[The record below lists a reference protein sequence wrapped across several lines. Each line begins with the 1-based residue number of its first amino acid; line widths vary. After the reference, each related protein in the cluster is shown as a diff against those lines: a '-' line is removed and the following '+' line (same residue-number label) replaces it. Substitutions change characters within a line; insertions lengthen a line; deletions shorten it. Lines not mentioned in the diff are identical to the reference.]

1 MAEELFDRAEEY
13 EAMLNQGI
21 GLSGE
26 TQDFFIEGRVKDLT
40 AQLPRSPRRI
50 LDFGC
55 GMGKSCDYLARVFSQ
70 ASVTGVDLSD
80 AALEYARKVHGSS
93 QVSFAR
99 IADLP
104 ALEPFD
110 LCYVNGVFHHIGPE
124 DRQEAL
130 TTIRRSLTP
139 GGLAAIFE
147 NNPWNPGTRMVMS
160 RIPFD
165 RDAIT
170 LSFLELRR
178 RMNDAGLEVV
188 DSRFLFYMPRF
199 LAALRFLEK
208 PLVKVPLGAQ
218 YYVLGRAPQLKSGP
232 A

>member
-13 EAMLNQGI
+13 ESMLNQGI

-26 TQDFFIEGRVKDLT
+26 TQDFFIAGRVKDLT
-40 AQLPRSPRRI
+40 SQLPRPPGRI

-55 GMGKSCDYLARVFSQ
+55 GMGKSCAYLAEVFPES
-70 ASVTGVDLSD
+70 SVLGVDLSD
-80 AALEYARKVHGSS
+80 AALEYGRKVHASTR
-93 QVSFAR
+93 VSFAR

-110 LCYVNGVFHHIGPE
+110 LCYVNGVFHHIAPQ
-124 DRQEAL
+124 DRQQAL
-130 TTIRRSLTP
+130 GLIRQSLVP
-139 GGLAAIFE
+139 GGHAAIFE

-178 RMNDAGLEVV
+178 GMNAAGFQVLG
-188 DSRFLFYMPRF
+188 SRFLFYMPAF
-199 LAALRFLEK
+199 LAALRFLER

-218 YYVLGRAPQLKSGP
+218 YYVLGRR
-232 A
+232 

>member
-13 EAMLNQGI
+13 ESMLNQGI

-26 TQDFFIEGRVKDLT
+26 SQDFFIEGRVKDLQT
-40 AQLPRSPRRI
+40 QLSQPPRRI

-55 GMGKSCDYLARVFSQ
+55 GMGKSCAYLAQAFPQ
-70 ASVTGVDLSD
+70 ASVLGVDLSD
-80 AALEYARKVHGSS
+80 SALEYGRQVHASS
-93 QVSFAR
+93 RVSFAR
-99 IADLP
+99 IADLS
-104 ALEPFD
+104 LHEPFD
-110 LCYVNGVFHHIGPE
+110 LCYVNGVFHHISPE

-130 TTIRRSLTP
+130 AVIRRALAP

-165 RDAIT
+165 RDAVT
-170 LSFLELRR
+170 LSFVELRS
-178 RMNDAGLEVV
+178 RMKTAGLEIQG
-188 DSRFLFYMPRF
+188 SRFLFYMPRF
-199 LAALRFLEK
+199 LASLRFLER

-218 YYVLGRAPQLKSGP
+218 YYVLGRVPQSQ
-232 A
+232 